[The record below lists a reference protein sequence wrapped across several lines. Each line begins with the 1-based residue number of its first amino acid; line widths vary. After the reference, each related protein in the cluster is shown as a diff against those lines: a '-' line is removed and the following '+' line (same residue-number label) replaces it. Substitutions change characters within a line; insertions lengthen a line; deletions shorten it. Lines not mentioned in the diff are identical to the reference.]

1 MRLVLALAVCAVLR
15 EATGATQPTLVTVTF
30 PERALGVSIE
40 ADEDGPV
47 YVTSVKTFSAAWGRV
62 LAGDVV
68 ASVAGVAVP
77 KPSPQTLRA
86 AASQTVAARHP
97 TDRAPATEDADRV
110 GRSVGARSACGRLRE
125 HVSPSAHVTA
135 P

>member
-62 LAGDVV
+62 LAGDVI
-68 ASVAGVAVP
+68 A
-77 KPSPQTLRA
+77 RA
-86 AASQTVAARHP
+86 YTGLYP
-97 TDRAPATEDADRV
+97 E
-110 GRSVGARSACGRLRE
+110 L
-125 HVSPSAHVTA
+125 
-135 P
+135 